1 MVLLQEEG
9 HVCTHWRMSGWSW
22 EHGRGRASLGFLGLE
37 YWWRCSVAVD
47 HALSEDLGA
56 AAVVLQGFVWR
67 KAAHS
72 PAVPPSTSPCALDS
86 HNHARGIY
94 YVLKREY
101 RTMVNVVGHMWV
113 ENRPSYFL

>member
-1 MVLLQEEG
+1 MCAHTGGCQDG
-9 HVCTHWRMSGWSW
+9 AGSMAGAGPAWASW
-22 EHGRGRASLGFLGLE
+22 EWNTGGDVLWQLTMPSLRTWGRQLLCFK
-37 YWWRCSVAVD
+37 
-47 HALSEDLGA
+47 
-56 AAVVLQGFVWR
+56 GFVWR

-94 YVLKREY
+94 YVLEREY